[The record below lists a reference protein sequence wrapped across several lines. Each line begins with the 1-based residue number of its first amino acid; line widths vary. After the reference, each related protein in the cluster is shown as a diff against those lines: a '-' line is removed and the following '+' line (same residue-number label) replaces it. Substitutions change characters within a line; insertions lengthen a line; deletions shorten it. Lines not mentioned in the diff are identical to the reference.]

1 MLVVCLEA
9 SQGMGLKVSG
19 LVLPSFR
26 AGGPG
31 PGQGFKGL
39 GFRAWDLGFRL

>member
-9 SQGMGLKVSG
+9 SQGMGLTVSG
-19 LVLPSFR
+19 LVLPCFR
-26 AGGPG
+26 VGGLG

-39 GFRAWDLGFRL
+39 GFRAWDLEFRL